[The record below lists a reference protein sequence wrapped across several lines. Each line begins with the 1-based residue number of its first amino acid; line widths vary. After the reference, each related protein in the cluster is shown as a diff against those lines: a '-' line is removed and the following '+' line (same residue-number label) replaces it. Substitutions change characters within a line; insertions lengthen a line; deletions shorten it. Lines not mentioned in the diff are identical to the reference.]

1 MQIFFS
7 TCSRSEILKQL
18 IKVYGLDDIAIQ
30 FAAFQSLGLGR
41 SYFVIRS
48 VFKLRRLKNLFST
61 R

>member
-18 IKVYGLDDIAIQ
+18 IKVEDLDDIAIQ

-41 SYFVIRS
+41 SYFVI
-48 VFKLRRLKNLFST
+48 
-61 R
+61 